1 VIIRAYYVGQ
11 SVAELAKE
19 LAVPQSTVRSR
30 LHHGMRALR
39 LALRE
44 RGMNDL

>member
-19 LAVPQSTVRSR
+19 LAIPPGTVRSR
-30 LHHGMRALR
+30 LHYGMRALR

-44 RGMNDL
+44 RGVTDL